1 MRKVELNMTQ
11 QERYQT
17 IKELVDHQGNKK
29 RASIKLGIS
38 LRQVD
43 RLINIYKVRGKE
55 GFIHGN
61 LGRAP
66 KNKLSA
72 NLSNTILQLYTDIY
86 KSEEEK
92 FAFNFTHFQ
101 EMLEE
106 NHNIK
111 VSTPT
116 IKKILWDSN
125 IISPLAHKITKR
137 KMKRKILLETKQLEN
152 KSDKEIE
159 EMVDHQV
166 ALCDAHPRKE
176 RCKFF
181 GELIE
186 MDASSLNWFGS
197 GITHLHLAIDNS
209 TGKIVGAYFDY
220 QETLNGYYN
229 VYFQILIKYGI
240 PLAFLT
246 DRRTVFE
253 YDSIRKKDESKDVLT
268 QFGYA
273 CKILGTEL
281 RCTSVPQAK
290 GMIERANGT
299 LQRRLMQE
307 LHLSKIDSIEKAN
320 KYLINEFIP
329 KFNEKFGIKNQKA
342 KSVFEKAP
350 SKKEINNI
358 LAIISKRTIDNGH
371 SISYNNEFYVPSI
384 DGSKVFF
391 TKKTKCLVIK
401 TFDNRL
407 VLSIDDRL
415 FDMLKIKKV
424 KDCSPNFDINRVDEK
439 LSYKPAK
446 YAPPATH
453 PWKQK
458 SYNQYLRNTNHG
470 VYKQQ
475 AGLLC

>member
-11 QERYQT
+11 LERYKT
-17 IKELVDHQGNKK
+17 IKELVDHGGNKK
-29 RASIKLGIS
+29 RVAVKLGIS
-38 LRQVD
+38 LRQVN
-43 RLINIYKVRGKE
+43 RLINVYKVRGKE

-61 LGRAP
+61 SGRIP

-72 NLSNTILQLYTDIY
+72 DLSNTIVQLYTTTY
-86 KSEEEK
+86 KDENEE
-92 FAFNFTHFQ
+92 FAFNFTHFK

-106 NHNIK
+106 RHDIK

-116 IKKILWDSN
+116 IKSLLWKEN
-125 IISPLAHKITKR
+125 IISPLAQKSTKR
-137 KMKRKILLETKQLEN
+137 KLKRKMLEESKQLEGKTN
-152 KSDKEIE
+152 EEIE
-159 EMVDHQV
+159 ELIEHQISIS
-166 ALCDAHPRKE
+166 DAHPRKE
-176 RCKFF
+176 RCKYF

-186 MDASSLNWFGS
+186 MDASSLKWFGNAV
-197 GITHLHLAIDNS
+197 THLHLAIDNS
-209 TGKIVGAYFDY
+209 TGKIVGGYFDY

-229 VYFQILIKYGI
+229 IFYQILTNYGI

-246 DRRTVFE
+246 DRRTIFE
-253 YDSIRKKDESKDVLT
+253 YESCRKKDENKDVLT

-299 LQRRLMQE
+299 LQRRLLQE
-307 LHLSKIDSIEKAN
+307 LHLNKVATIEEAN
-320 KYLINEFIP
+320 KYLNEVFIP
-329 KFNEKFGIKNQKA
+329 KFNKKFGIKNTKA
-342 KSVFEKAP
+342 KSVFEKSP
-350 SKKEINNI
+350 SKKEINNT
-358 LAIISKRTIDNGH
+358 LAIISKRTIDSGH
-371 SISYNNEFYVPSI
+371 SISFNNEYYIPGI

-407 VLSIDDRL
+407 VLSIDDKL
-415 FDMLKIKKV
+415 FDMIKIKKV
-424 KDCSPNFDINRVDEK
+424 KEHSENFDIDRVDEN
-439 LSYKPAK
+439 LSYNPTK
-446 YAPPATH
+446 YAPPASH

-458 SYNQYLRNTNHG
+458 SYNNYLKNTKNG
-470 VYKQQ
+470 VNKQN